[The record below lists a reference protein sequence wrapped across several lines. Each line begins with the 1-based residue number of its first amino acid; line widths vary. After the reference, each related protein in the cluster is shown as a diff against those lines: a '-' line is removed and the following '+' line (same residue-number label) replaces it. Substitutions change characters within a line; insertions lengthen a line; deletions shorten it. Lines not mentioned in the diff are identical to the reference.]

1 MAKKSSKSSNNVLAA
16 ITHILGIFISFIG
29 ALVVYIAVD
38 NKEVKNHA
46 KNALNWQISLIIYSI
61 ISIILIIVI
70 IGIVLLVLLGILNV
84 IFCIIAAIKA
94 SDGKLWE
101 YPLTIKFLK

>member
-1 MAKKSSKSSNNVLAA
+1 MAKKSNTNLLAA

-38 NKEVKNHA
+38 EKDVKKHA
-46 KNALNWQISLIIYSI
+46 KNALNWQISLIIYVI
-61 ISIILIIVI
+61 ISTILM
-70 IGIVLLVLLGILNV
+70 LVLIGFVLIAILGILNV

-94 SDGKLWE
+94 SDGKVWE
-101 YPLTIKFLK
+101 YPLAIKFLK

>member
-1 MAKKSSKSSNNVLAA
+1 MAKKSSKSNNNVLAA

-29 ALVVYIAVD
+29 ALVVYIVVD
-38 NKEVKNHA
+38 DKEVKKHA
-46 KNALNWQISLIIYSI
+46 KNALNWQISTIIYVI
-61 ISIILIIVI
+61 ISMILTIVL
-70 IGIVLLVLLGILNV
+70 IGFVLLVIVGILNV

-101 YPLTIKFLK
+101 YPLAIKFLK